1 KVLPSEPGGN
11 SAAAMRARGAT
22 SGTSG
27 GNDQR
32 AGGGSAS
39 DATGPMGV
47 LSVRRNSGASSVK
60 LRNRRVAGGAE
71 TELSCD
77 TVRVASASLGGAAGA
92 VLPPHAATSRGSVAA
107 AAAAAAHTT
116 VGLRESRDMVGLRP
130 FWWGGSKTE
139 TRGRA
144 CCGEG

>member
-1 KVLPSEPGGN
+1 
-11 SAAAMRARGAT
+11 MRARGAT

-32 AGGGSAS
+32 ARGGSAS

-47 LSVRRNSGASSVK
+47 LSVRRNSGANSVK
-60 LRNRRVAGGAE
+60 LRNRRVAVGAE

-92 VLPPHAATSRGSVAA
+92 VLPPHAATSSGS

-116 VGLRESRDMVGLRP
+116 VGLRESRDMVGLRR
-130 FWWGGSKTE
+130 F
-139 TRGRA
+139 
-144 CCGEG
+144 CGEAARLRPEGERAAG

>member
-60 LRNRRVAGGAE
+60 LRNRRVAVGAE

-92 VLPPHAATSRGSVAA
+92 VLPPHAATSSGSA

-116 VGLRESRDMVGLRP
+116 VGLRESRDMVGLRR
-130 FWWGGSKTE
+130 F
-139 TRGRA
+139 
-144 CCGEG
+144 CGEAARLRPE